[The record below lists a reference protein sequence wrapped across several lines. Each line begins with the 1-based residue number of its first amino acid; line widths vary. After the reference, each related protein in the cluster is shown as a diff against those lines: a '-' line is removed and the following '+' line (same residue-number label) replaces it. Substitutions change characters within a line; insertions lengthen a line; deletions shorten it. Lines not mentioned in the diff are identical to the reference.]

1 MELVRWFLSHG
12 ATLDLEPT
20 EYTCRTPLTHAVGCA
35 SLEMVKLLVA
45 HGAKLDHGNLLHEIV
60 ESNYPGRLEILDYL
74 IKQGADVDQI
84 EKASNSRLFDVEK
97 DVFGIGTALHNAVKH
112 NNLAVAVALLNNGAE
127 RCIDDTER
135 RTPLDWAD
143 DLKLKRMIRLL
154 DQDWECA
161 LDKMSSVFLEPRSRS
176 IKGI

>member
-1 MELVRWFLSHG
+1 
-12 ATLDLEPT
+12 
-20 EYTCRTPLTHAVGCA
+20 
-35 SLEMVKLLVA
+35 MVKLLVA